1 MKNKVMILIISV
13 ILTIGS
19 VSVAYA
25 SGISD
30 KKFNNINKAMMNT
43 QNGGIQLN
51 DSFNNR
57 IRIMKENG
65 FNDESNAM
73 KKKDFDTM
81 NKLMTNMSDADYKK
95 MSDIMQK
102 NGYGN
107 MTNMMQP
114 ISKEDNTSTQQGMMG
129 R

>member
-1 MKNKVMILIISV
+1 MKNKVVILIMSV
-13 ILTIGS
+13 ILTIGG

-30 KKFNNINKAMMNT
+30 KKFNNINKAMMST

-51 DSFNNR
+51 DSLNNM
-57 IRIMKENG
+57 IEIMKENG
-65 FNDESNAM
+65 FNDELNAM
-73 KKKDFDTM
+73 TNKDFDTM
-81 NKLMTNMSDADYKK
+81 NKLMSNMNDADYKK
-95 MSDIMQK
+95 MIDIMQK

-107 MTNMMQP
+107 MANMMQSV
-114 ISKEDNTSTQQGMMG
+114 SKKDITNTHQGMMG